1 MLVSR
6 VFRSERVR
14 TLGTMCLLLYI
25 SVPRRVRRFGGL
37 GDRQW
42 LRGIVT
48 LWLVFALEGNDEK
61 DSVIGDLTKKR

>member
-1 MLVSR
+1 
-6 VFRSERVR
+6 
-14 TLGTMCLLLYI
+14 
-25 SVPRRVRRFGGL
+25 
-37 GDRQW
+37 